1 MLRSFPNPMKKFI
14 ALVLTLALAVNLCA
28 CSEKP
33 SSQTVSFTVPM
44 DDSIYTYTP
53 PVDSNG
59 ETVTLPGGAVIA
71 LAAEQSSLD
80 DGADTLLWK
89 GIQTFSDA
97 YGYTAESHTAADTSV
112 DAAEAALREAAESG
126 ATLVVC
132 RGEAM
137 AQALF
142 RIQNNYPGVHYLL
155 FDGEPH
161 NDSYTNYTTESN
173 VHCVLFQEEQAG
185 YLAGYAAVTEGYTQL
200 GFIGAEEVPG
210 IVRYVTGFLQGAE
223 YAAEQQGLTV
233 NLHTWFTGTY
243 QAGDETTDRMLDWC
257 NSGTTLLFVSGGNL
271 VASALDAAKETT
283 SGNEVRVMASDYDQ
297 NDSSDLILG
306 SAIKCYNSAVQQE
319 LYAFFSGNA
328 TWDQTAAGQ
337 SEKVGYTTGAVALAG
352 PHWRFEELSQREYE
366 HLYEQLRNSALKVD
380 SYADMRTL
388 PDTPNVTLDQQN

>member
-1 MLRSFPNPMKKFI
+1 MKKFI
-14 ALVLTLALAVNLCA
+14 ALVLTLALAVSLCA
-28 CSEKP
+28 CSGKTSGP
-33 SSQTVSFTVPM
+33 AAASFTVPL
-44 DDSIYTYTP
+44 DDSLYTYTP
-53 PVDSNG
+53 PVDENG
-59 ETVTLPGGAVIA
+59 ETPTLPGGATIA
-71 LAAEQSSLD
+71 LAAEQTSLD

-89 GIQTFSDA
+89 GIQTFAST

-112 DAAEAALREAAESG
+112 EAAEAALREAAESG
-126 ATLVVC
+126 AALVVC

-142 RIQNNYPGVHYLL
+142 NIQNNYPNVHYLL

-161 NDSYTNYTTESN
+161 NDDYTNYTTESN

-185 YLAGYAAVTEGYTQL
+185 YLAGYAAVNDGYTQL
-200 GFIGAEEVPG
+200 GFVGAEEVPG
-210 IVRYVTGFLQGAE
+210 IVRYVTGFMQGAE

-233 NLHTWFTGTY
+233 DLRTWFTGTY
-243 QAGDETTDRMLDWC
+243 QAGDDTTSRMKDWC
-257 NSGTTLLFVSGGNL
+257 DDGTTLLFVSGGNL
-271 VASALDAAKETT
+271 VASAVDAAQETT
-283 SGNEVRVMASDYDQ
+283 SENEVRVMASDYDQ

-328 TWDQTAAGQ
+328 TWDQSAAGQ

-352 PHWRFEELSQREYE
+352 SHWRFAELSQHDYE
-366 HLYEQLRNSALKVD
+366 RLYEQLRNSDLKVD

-388 PDTPNVTLDQQN
+388 PDTPNVTVDQQN